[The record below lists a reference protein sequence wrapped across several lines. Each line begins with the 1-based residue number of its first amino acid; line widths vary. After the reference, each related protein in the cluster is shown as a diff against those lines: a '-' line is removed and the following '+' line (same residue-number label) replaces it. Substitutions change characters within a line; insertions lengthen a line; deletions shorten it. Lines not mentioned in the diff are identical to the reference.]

1 LITELLSHLIL
12 CVYDLSNHR
21 DFHDRY
27 VIDEGDLNNSIMGNQ
42 NVYTKR
48 RTLSSIGTNA
58 ILNVKLELSN
68 KILYRKQGNETI
80 RQYIISAKVGNEKI
94 SKIQKTYQQIKSF
107 NSSLEYSLR
116 SSGFESPKL
125 EEELHS
131 DAYLG
136 ALDDILL

>member
-1 LITELLSHLIL
+1 M
-12 CVYDLSNHR
+12 
-21 DFHDRY
+21 
-27 VIDEGDLNNSIMGNQ
+27 IDEGDLNNSIMGNQ